1 MSNNASSVTRQY
13 SFRKYSFYH
22 SNIINENDLPN
33 SVFGKLS
40 DIACDVLNKTIPG
53 TLVVVADGLV
63 PVWRKHIKTRHVDP
77 SWPSLL
83 NAIIFPSMAGTVLML
98 SPSDRYRHCVL
109 ASRGI
114 ELVYIGGAAAHGD
127 VIIWKQFP
135 CYWPFVRGINRSRVN
150 FLHKGQW
157 RGAVMFSLICAWIN
171 VWVNSGGAGDLRPH
185 RAHYDFIVM
194 GMALFVSEA
203 TLFLPAYHM
212 SSLPQMYGPIYLD
225 ANLQGL
231 KLLLANITSGQLGNL
246 GAKIDISFNHKIHFM
261 DQFTLK
267 HWNLNKKNM
276 SFCKL
281 NFQANF

>member
-13 SFRKYSFYH
+13 SFRIYSFNH

-53 TLVVVADGLV
+53 TLVAVADGLV

-135 CYWPFVRGINRSRVN
+135 RYWPFVRGINRSRVN

-157 RGAVMFSLICAWIN
+157 RGAVMFFFY
-171 VWVNSGGAGDLRPH
+171 LR
-185 RAHYDFIVM
+185 
-194 GMALFVSEA
+194 
-203 TLFLPAYHM
+203 
-212 SSLPQMYGPIYLD
+212 
-225 ANLQGL
+225 
-231 KLLLANITSGQLGNL
+231 
-246 GAKIDISFNHKIHFM
+246 
-261 DQFTLK
+261 
-267 HWNLNKKNM
+267 LNKRLSKQWWGWWFETPSRPLWLHCNWNGLVCQW
-276 SFCKL
+276 SNTVSASIPYELVTADVWAHLSRC
-281 NFQANF
+281 